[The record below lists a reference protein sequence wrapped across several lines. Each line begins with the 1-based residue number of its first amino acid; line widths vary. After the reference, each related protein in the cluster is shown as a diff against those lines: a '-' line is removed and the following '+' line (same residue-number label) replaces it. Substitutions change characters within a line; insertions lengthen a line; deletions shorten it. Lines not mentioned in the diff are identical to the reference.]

1 MFTGIVE
8 DVGKIEK
15 KILQKTGE
23 YLIRIKC
30 NMLNT
35 KNFKLGESIA
45 VNGVCL
51 TVTKS
56 GKTYFETLASLETLS
71 KTNLGNK
78 SVNDHVNLER
88 AMKANGRFGGHIVSG
103 HVDTLG
109 KVTNVKKAG
118 KSVEY
123 WFRINKKLTKYIIEK
138 GSITIDGISLTIN
151 RVRVNTFSVNIIPH
165 TSQNTISNSWL
176 NKSEVNLEFDMI
188 AKYIEKMVKK
198 WKVYS

>member
-1 MFTGIVE
+1 MKKLFTGIVE

-151 RVRVNTFSVNIIPH
+151 IVRVNTFSVNIIPH

-188 AKYIEKMVKK
+188 AKYVEKMVKK
-198 WKVYS
+198 

>member
-8 DVGKIEK
+8 DVGKIEI

-151 RVRVNTFSVNIIPH
+151 RVRVNTFSVNILPH

-176 NKSEVNLEFDMI
+176 NKSEGNLEFDMI

-198 WKVYS
+198 

>member
-30 NMLNT
+30 NMLNP

-109 KVTNVKKAG
+109 KVANVKKAG

-198 WKVYS
+198 

>member
-88 AMKANGRFGGHIVSG
+88 AMKANGRFGGHIVSC

-151 RVRVNTFSVNIIPH
+151 IVRVNTFSVNIIPH

-198 WKVYS
+198 

>member
-45 VNGVCL
+45 VNGVCP

-151 RVRVNTFSVNIIPH
+151 IVRVNTFSVNIIPH

-198 WKVYS
+198 

>member
-165 TSQNTISNSWL
+165 TSQNTFSNSWL

-198 WKVYS
+198 

>member
-109 KVTNVKKAG
+109 KVTNVKIDG
-118 KSVEY
+118 KSVDY

-198 WKVYS
+198 

>member
-88 AMKANGRFGGHIVSG
+88 ALKANGRFGGHIVSG

-188 AKYIEKMVKK
+188 AKYVEKMVKK
-198 WKVYS
+198 

>member
-78 SVNDHVNLER
+78 SVNNHVNLER

-198 WKVYS
+198 

>member
-78 SVNDHVNLER
+78 SVNDHENLET

-198 WKVYS
+198 

>member
-123 WFRINKKLTKYIIEK
+123 WIRINKKLTKYIIEK

-151 RVRVNTFSVNIIPH
+151 IVRVNTFSVNIIPH

-198 WKVYS
+198 

>member
-71 KTNLGNK
+71 KSNLGNK

-151 RVRVNTFSVNIIPH
+151 IVRVNTFSVNIIPH

-198 WKVYS
+198 

>member
-1 MFTGIVE
+1 MKKLFTGIVE

-165 TSQNTISNSWL
+165 TSENTISNSWL

-198 WKVYS
+198 

>member
-1 MFTGIVE
+1 MKKLFTGIVE

-151 RVRVNTFSVNIIPH
+151 IVRVNTFSVNIIPH

-198 WKVYS
+198 

>member
-1 MFTGIVE
+1 MKKLFTGIVE

-123 WFRINKKLTKYIIEK
+123 WLRINKKLTKYIIEK

-198 WKVYS
+198 

>member
-71 KTNLGNK
+71 KSNLGNK

-151 RVRVNTFSVNIIPH
+151 RVKVNTFSVNIIPH

-198 WKVYS
+198 

>member
-1 MFTGIVE
+1 M
-8 DVGKIEK
+8 KINF
-15 KILQKTGE
+15 KTRQ
-23 YLIRIKC
+23 LIRSATRGFLSTE
-30 NMLNT
+30 LNP

-198 WKVYS
+198 

>member
-30 NMLNT
+30 NMLTT

-198 WKVYS
+198 

>member
-30 NMLNT
+30 NMLNP
-35 KNFKLGESIA
+35 KNFQLGESIA

-198 WKVYS
+198 

>member
-1 MFTGIVE
+1 MKKLFTGIVE

-151 RVRVNTFSVNIIPH
+151 RVRGNTFSVNIIPH

-198 WKVYS
+198 

>member
-1 MFTGIVE
+1 VKKLFTGIVE

-151 RVRVNTFSVNIIPH
+151 IVRVNTFSVNIIPH

-198 WKVYS
+198 

>member
-78 SVNDHVNLER
+78 SVNDYVNLER

-151 RVRVNTFSVNIIPH
+151 IVRVNIFSVNIIPH

-198 WKVYS
+198 

>member
-1 MFTGIVE
+1 LLRTLVKF
-8 DVGKIEK
+8 EK

-30 NMLNT
+30 NMLKT

-198 WKVYS
+198 

>member
-56 GKTYFETLASLETLS
+56 GKTNFETLASLETLS

-151 RVRVNTFSVNIIPH
+151 RVKVNTFSVNIIPH

-198 WKVYS
+198 

>member
-151 RVRVNTFSVNIIPH
+151 IVRVNTFSVNIIPH

-198 WKVYS
+198 

>member
-45 VNGVCL
+45 VNGVCP

-188 AKYIEKMVKK
+188 AKYVEKMVKK
-198 WKVYS
+198 

>member
-151 RVRVNTFSVNIIPH
+151 IVKVNTFSVNIIPH

-198 WKVYS
+198 

>member
-1 MFTGIVE
+1 MKKLFTGIVE

-188 AKYIEKMVKK
+188 AKYVEKMVKK
-198 WKVYS
+198 

>member
-1 MFTGIVE
+1 MKKLFTGIVE

-56 GKTYFETLASLETLS
+56 GKTYFESLASLETLS

-78 SVNDHVNLER
+78 SVNDNVNLER

-103 HVDTLG
+103 HVDTQG

-123 WFRINKKLTKYIIEK
+123 CFRINKKLTKYIIEK

-198 WKVYS
+198 

>member
-45 VNGVCL
+45 VNVGCL

-188 AKYIEKMVKK
+188 AKYIEKMVKT
-198 WKVYS
+198 

>member
-71 KTNLGNK
+71 KSNLGNK

-198 WKVYS
+198 

>member
-151 RVRVNTFSVNIIPH
+151 RVRINTFSVNIIPH

-198 WKVYS
+198 

>member
-1 MFTGIVE
+1 LFTGIVE

-198 WKVYS
+198 

>member
-151 RVRVNTFSVNIIPH
+151 IVRVNTFSVNIIPH

-188 AKYIEKMVKK
+188 AKYVEKMVKK
-198 WKVYS
+198 